1 MCNTC
6 NTVAVL
12 SHVYTNT
19 DTANSLAMDIIPPEY
34 DEVTKERVYRQEWL
48 EHFHY
53 IGFEAAMR
61 DFPAQYHALFPHGH
75 QRPPPLPRTTQ
86 PPAVDSLPMEHDA
99 KEGDARA
106 ASVASSPSSAGS
118 SAPMNAQEGSRPVT
132 ESERC
137 DARDPRSV
145 RDRRPYV
152 SRRDDHRRSTRDRRS
167 DSDDDDDDKGGREGK
182 RHTRHRHHRSDSP
195 HRSTHHHSSSRRRRR
210 SAERE
215 DRQGRYATSRD
226 DDSRRYHREAEPAS
240 SRSRVYNDRR
250 EDALRRRELNYRR

>member
-6 NTVAVL
+6 NTVAVF

-99 KEGDARA
+99 KEGGARA

-118 SAPMNAQEGSRPVT
+118 SASMNAQEGSRPVT

-137 DARDPRSV
+137 DTRDPRSV

-167 DSDDDDDDKGGREGK
+167 DSDDDDDKGGREGK

-250 EDALRRRELNYRR
+250 EDALRRRELNHRR